1 MDEASFRIQLRKTNA
16 DEQMKRLAIMTAILL
31 LSACSP
37 KVLQSTRTEYVYRDR
52 EVKDNIFFR
61 DSIYIREKVKND
73 TVYVDKFVYKYLYRD
88 KKQIDT
94 LMKEVHD
101 TTTVEKLVEKN
112 LSVWQK
118 VRIGSFWWLIILV
131 IVGFRREILWII
143 KKFI

>member
-1 MDEASFRIQLRKTNA
+1 
-16 DEQMKRLAIMTAILL
+16 MKRLAIITAILL

-37 KVLQSTRTEYVYRDR
+37 KVLQSTRTEYIYRDR
-52 EVKDNIFFR
+52 EVKDSIFFR

-94 LMKEVHD
+94 LLKEVHD

-118 VRIGSFWWLIILV
+118 VRIGSFWWLIVLV
-131 IVGFRREILWII
+131 VVGFRREILWII